1 MCPQQTG
8 ATVGSSDSAW
18 VQTTAGRRAH
28 LKNHEARAKGLTS
41 GDAQERCDSR
51 LARSSEARRDTF
63 HDAREP
69 SPKIISSEYFKIV
82 NSDILNFQK
91 IGNLRVDM
99 NILVH
104 ICFFN
109 SFFWRYRDGQIY
121 F

>member
-28 LKNHEARAKGLTS
+28 LKNRKARAKELTS
-41 GDAQERCDSR
+41 D
-51 LARSSEARRDTF
+51 
-63 HDAREP
+63 DAREP